1 MISPEVK
8 KRLDSVIISPTA
20 SISEA
25 VAQLDKAGTGA
36 LLLCATGRM
45 LSGLLT
51 DGDIRRAILRGIQFD
66 KACETISTRNPVTA
80 NSSVTAQ
87 EALHL
92 MNERDIDH
100 LPLLDAAGTV
110 VGFLLR
116 RELASEKQLDLSA
129 VIMAGGFGKRLL
141 PLTEKVPKPMLPVG
155 NRPLLERTIA
165 QLRKAGINRV
175 SLTTHYLTESIV
187 QHFGNGRA
195 FGVELDYITEEH
207 PLGTAGGLKLIKN
220 LRGPLLVINGDILT
234 GLPFQEMLNYH
245 LKLGAVMTLGVRKYE
260 VTVPFGVV
268 ECEGPQVRRI
278 REKPSLNWLINA
290 GVYLVEPVVQ
300 KYIPSGRRFD
310 MTDLLERLIQDGHY
324 VASFPIIEY
333 WLDVGRQAD
342 YQQAQE
348 DVAIGRLAM

>member
-1 MISPEVK
+1 MISPEAK
-8 KRLDSVIISPTA
+8 KRLDSVIISPAAT
-20 SISEA
+20 ISEA
-25 VAQLDKAGTGA
+25 VAQLDKAGTGS
-36 LLLCATGRM
+36 LLLCATGRT

-66 KACETISTRNPVTA
+66 NPCETISTRNPVTA
-80 NSSVTAQ
+80 NASVTAQ

-100 LPLLDAAGTV
+100 LPLLDAAGAV

-116 RELASEKQLDLSA
+116 RELVSEKQLDLSA

-268 ECEGPQVRRI
+268 ECEGSKVRRI

-333 WLDVGRQAD
+333 WLDVGRHAD